1 MDLLHA
7 TALLNEESITVDRI
21 SSLAGS
27 LLVQVANLEDVLKAI
42 KSNLDDLVVGADEE
56 ITQRLNATLR
66 DQVSDLLGLLETTGG
81 SVADGP
87 ASLLAGL
94 EVAVLEKVD
103 QRRDDVGINNGLD
116 LRRVAGS
123 DV

>member
-1 MDLLHA
+1 MDLFHT
-7 TALLNEESITVDRI
+7 TALLDEESITVDRI

-66 DQVSDLLGLLETTGG
+66 DQVSNLLGLLETTGG